1 MAQNASASGGVA
13 STPEKVGGTT
23 STNGSNVSRML
34 RRSVVRL
41 VVLII
46 VYIVLLA
53 LIKFV
58 FGYLSHRTFLTG
70 SLAYMPYVDV
80 PLSIVFGILIV
91 FEFAQIIYW
100 NLRFKLP
107 HPEAASVRSVF
118 RILGIVAVVIV
129 VVSAYVSPTAAAGL
143 GAFAG
148 LVVGFATQQVLGQ
161 AIAGLFLSLSRPFK
175 ADDKVNIASQEGI
188 VVDVSTL
195 FTLLDTDQ
203 AVILV
208 PNNSIISTVIKR
220 YKPQPPQQP
229 IAEQKK

>member
-1 MAQNASASGGVA
+1 MTQNTSAAGAQDTLGKAATVKPINDSS
-13 STPEKVGGTT
+13 
-23 STNGSNVSRML
+23 VSRML
-34 RRSVVRL
+34 RRSVIRL
-41 VVLII
+41 VFFIL

-53 LIKFV
+53 VIKFI
-58 FGYLSHRTFLTG
+58 FGFLSHRTFLTD
-70 SLAYMPYVDV
+70 SQAYMPYVDV

-118 RILGIVAVVIV
+118 RILGIVAVVVV

-161 AIAGLFLSLSRPFK
+161 AIAGLFLALSRPFQ
-175 ADDKVNIASQEGI
+175 ANDKVNIVNQEG
-188 VVDVSTL
+188 VVVNVSTL
-195 FTLLDTDQ
+195 FTFLDTDQ
-203 AVILV
+203 AAILV

-220 YKPQPPQQP
+220 YKPQTTQSTV
-229 IAEQKK
+229 EQKK